1 MRQAGALILAAA
13 GAFAAGLPGACA
25 AQPAPVPGLATT
37 LAATPAATPAK
48 PCAGPEYPLEA
59 RRYELEGITTLR
71 FRLAPGGRV
80 LDVQVAG
87 SSGWKL
93 LDDAAIR
100 TIRACAFTP
109 AQAAHAKGAALPVK
123 YVWNLDGDRIR
134 PHLVPGSCHASGPF
148 AAFVPYENAPS
159 GPDGVKVRLLVDG
172 RGRPKGVKPEGA
184 NLAPA
189 LADALVKYVES
200 CRFGFDPGIKGERTD
215 TAYGRVVLA
224 K

>member
-1 MRQAGALILAAA
+1 VRHAGALILAAA

-25 AQPAPVPGLATT
+25 AQPGSAPTP
-37 LAATPAATPAK
+37 PAAPAR

-71 FRLAPGGRV
+71 YRLAPDGRV
-80 LDVQVAG
+80 LDAQVAG

-100 TIRACAFTP
+100 TIQACVFTP
-109 AQAAHAKGAALPVK
+109 AQAARAKGASLPLK
-123 YVWNLDGDRIR
+123 YVWSLDGDRLR
-134 PHLVPGSCHASGPF
+134 PHLMPGSCPASGPF

-159 GPDGVKVRLLVDG
+159 GPDGVKVRLLVDKLG
-172 RGRPKGVKPEGA
+172 QPRGVKPEGA

-200 CRFGFDPGIKGERTD
+200 CRFGFDPAIKGERTD

-224 K
+224 RQIPAQ

>member
-1 MRQAGALILAAA
+1 VRQAGALILAAA

-25 AQPAPVPGLATT
+25 AQSAPSPSPGTA
-37 LAATPAATPAK
+37 PAK

-71 FRLAPGGRV
+71 FRLAPDGRV
-80 LDVQVAG
+80 FDVQVAG

-100 TIRACAFTP
+100 TIQACAFTP
-109 AQAAHAKGAALPVK
+109 AQAAHARGAALPVK
-123 YVWNLDGDRIR
+123 YVWSLDGDRIR
-134 PHLVPGSCHASGPF
+134 PHLVPGSCPASGPF
-148 AAFVPYENAPS
+148 TAFVPYENAPS

-172 RGRPKGVKPEGA
+172 RGQPKGVKPEGA

-200 CRFGFDPGIKGERTD
+200 CRFGFDPTIKGERTD